1 MNGRPAITP
10 EIVAGCLAAL
20 RERKPRVHCI
30 TNTVA
35 QAFTANC
42 LLALGAVPS
51 MTIAP
56 EEIPDFVA
64 SADAL
69 LVNLGTFDRER
80 QNAVKTAIEVAG
92 EEGRPWVLD
101 PVFVEASRS
110 RAEFAAELA
119 RRDPAVIRL
128 NEDEYR
134 VLAGDMEGAA
144 SIADFA
150 VRMLSVVALTGPAD
164 MITDGT
170 RLITVA
176 NGHPFMGR
184 VTAVGCASS
193 AVVAAFLA
201 VEPDALN
208 AAAAAFAVMGIAG
221 EIAGESA
228 YGPGTFAARLID
240 ALYDLDSGAIEER
253 AKIV

>member
-1 MNGRPAITP
+1 M
-10 EIVAGCLAAL
+10 VAGCLAVL
-20 RERKPRVHCI
+20 REQRPRVHCI
-30 TNTVA
+30 TNSVA

-56 EEIPDFVA
+56 EEVPDFVA

-69 LVNLGTFDRER
+69 LINLGTLDRPR
-80 QNAVKTAIEVAG
+80 RDAAMTAIEVAG

-101 PVFVEASRS
+101 PVFVDASKG

-119 RRDPAVIRL
+119 RREPAVIRL
-128 NEDEYR
+128 NEDEFHA
-134 VLAGDMEGAA
+134 LTGDMDGVAG
-144 SIADFA
+144 IADFA
-150 VRMLSVVALTGPAD
+150 VRLLSVVALTGPAD

-170 RLITVA
+170 RLVTVA

-184 VTAVGCASS
+184 VTAVGCASA

-221 EIAGESA
+221 EVAGESA
-228 YGPGTFAARLID
+228 FGPGTFATRLID
-240 ALYDLDSGAIEER
+240 ALYDLEPGALQER